1 MYNMNKIVIFTGAGI
16 SAESGLGT
24 FRDSGGLWDEYNIE
38 DVATYDAFVKDPELV
53 LEFYNI
59 RRRQLLSSFPNAA
72 HISLNKLKNHFDL
85 SIITQNIDDLH
96 ERSGSK
102 NVLHLHG
109 KLRESRSVID
119 NKIYQIDGSELNLGD
134 KCDKGGQLRPNVVWF
149 GEDVPE
155 IQTAIQEVR
164 KCDILIIIGTSLNV
178 YPAASLIDYAKQS
191 KRIIIIDPNSNFYE
205 GIEVIKKKA
214 SVAVPELV
222 DQLLALAD

>member
-38 DVATYDAFVKDPELV
+38 DVATYDAFLKDPELV

-72 HISLNKLKNHFDL
+72 HISLNKLNNHFDL

-164 KCDILIIIGTSLNV
+164 KCYILIIIGTSLNV
-178 YPAASLIDYAKQS
+178 YPAASLIDYAKQA

-222 DQLLALAD
+222 DQLLGLAD